1 MTLGQLNS
9 LLARVAEAQA
19 PEYRDRAWN
28 AIVDEFVKRS
38 EWIDPQR
45 IVELAKRYTDEGNPG
60 RVDIAFID
68 SDPDMCSVW
77 SVDTRSIGVSGS
89 NLSEVLRA
97 AEES

>member
-1 MTLGQLNS
+1 MNSPNDADYYQLAS
-9 LLARVAEAQA
+9 EYERVCDEL
-19 PEYRDRAWN
+19 D
-28 AIVDEFVKRS
+28 AIKR

-77 SVDTRSIGVSGS
+77 SVDTRGIGVSGS